1 MHWMFFP
8 FLESLITSESLILS
22 LTKVPPTTQKKVFRF
37 DLFFCEKVQLMWRCM
52 VVVTSEINECIRNY
66 EQTKSRCLCRQE
78 VMCPI
83 ANGLT
88 FFLYIK
94 IGELITSPGNK
105 CKIMVLT
112 LLFSRSVRH
121 GPQNYVPEN
130 MFDDSMRLVIWGHEH
145 DCRITP
151 ESVADKSYFITQ
163 PGSSVA
169 TSLAPGEAIP
179 KYTNVVYF
187 LNRWRMLMLYL
198 GMLGFYP
205 FKDPNFNLRN
215 YLSKR

>member
-94 IGELITSPGNK
+94 IGELITPS
-105 CKIMVLT
+105 
-112 LLFSRSVRH
+112 
-121 GPQNYVPEN
+121 
-130 MFDDSMRLVIWGHEH
+130 
-145 DCRITP
+145 
-151 ESVADKSYFITQ
+151 
-163 PGSSVA
+163 
-169 TSLAPGEAIP
+169 
-179 KYTNVVYF
+179 
-187 LNRWRMLMLYL
+187 
-198 GMLGFYP
+198 
-205 FKDPNFNLRN
+205 
-215 YLSKR
+215 